1 MWAKGDVKTV
11 PGSRPTVRT
20 ERLWADIMQLAAFT
34 EPDRPYTRR
43 AFTEVYQAGRRW
55 LAARMQ
61 EAGLAVRVDAG
72 GNLIGRWEG
81 TEPGRSP
88 LMLGSHTDTVLDGG
102 RFDGV
107 AGVLGALEAV
117 RALREA
123 GVRLRHPVEVVDFL
137 AEEPSDYGPSCIGS
151 LALTGGLA
159 PEMLAEVNPAGE
171 TLAEGIRR
179 MGGEP
184 RSLSAPLRRPGDVAA
199 YVELHIEQGPV
210 LEQRGVPIGLVTAIA
225 SMEWHSVTLE
235 GQPGHAGTTPME
247 LRRDALAAAA
257 EVILAV
263 ERTGRELATGGHC
276 VATTGRLLIEPNNVN
291 VVPGKAELTVDVRSH
306 DPRRLAQAWADI
318 RTAIEG
324 ISQTRGVRW
333 TSRCLGR
340 AEGAAADPQ
349 VMEALEVAAH
359 ELGYPVLHLASG
371 AGHDAMH
378 LARIA
383 PMGMLFIPCRGGLSH
398 CPEEWSSP
406 DDVARGT
413 QVLAVAL
420 QYLDRILP

>member
-1 MWAKGDVKTV
+1 MWRKGDVNTV
-11 PGSRPTVRT
+11 PGSRPTVRA
-20 ERLWADIMQLAAFT
+20 ERLWADIMQLATFT

-43 AFTEVYQAGRRW
+43 AFTDVYQAGRRW

-61 EAGLAVRVDAG
+61 EAGLAIRVDAG

-81 TEPGRSP
+81 TEPGRAP
-88 LMLGSHTDTVLDGG
+88 LMLGSHTDTVLGGG

-107 AGVLGALEAV
+107 VGVLGALEAV

-151 LALTGGLA
+151 LALTGGLT

-171 TLAEGIRR
+171 TLAAGIRR
-179 MGGEP
+179 MGGDP
-184 RSLSAPLRRPGDVAA
+184 RSLSAPLRQPGEIAA
-199 YVELHIEQGPV
+199 FVEMHIEQGPV
-210 LEQRGVPIGLVTAIA
+210 LEQRGVPIGIVTAIA

-247 LRRDALAAAA
+247 LRRDALTAAA

-263 ERTGRELATGGHC
+263 ERTGRELATSGHC

-291 VVPGKAELTVDVRSH
+291 VVPGKVGLTVDVRSH
-306 DPRRLAQAWADI
+306 DPRRLAQAWTEI
-318 RTAIEG
+318 RTAIERVAR
-324 ISQTRGVRW
+324 TRGVQW
-333 TSRCLGR
+333 SSRCLGR
-340 AEGAAADPQ
+340 AEGAEADPQ
-349 VMEALEVAAH
+349 VMEALEGAAH
-359 ELGYPVLHLASG
+359 ALGYPTLRLASG

-383 PMGMLFIPCRGGLSH
+383 PMGMLFIPCRGGRSH
-398 CPEEWSSP
+398 CPEEWASP
-406 DDVARGT
+406 EDVARGT
-413 QVLAVAL
+413 EVLVGAL
-420 QYLDRILP
+420 QWLDRSLP